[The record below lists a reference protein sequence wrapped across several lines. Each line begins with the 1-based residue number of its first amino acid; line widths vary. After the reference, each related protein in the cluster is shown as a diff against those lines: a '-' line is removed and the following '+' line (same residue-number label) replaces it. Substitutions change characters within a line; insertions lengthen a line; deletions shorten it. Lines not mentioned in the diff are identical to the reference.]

1 MAGVE
6 GRSAMPIHE
15 MPAKRIL
22 TIVVGRLPHL
32 EQSKNFNVIIDFE
45 NLQMQSS
52 MKTRFTLF

>member
-6 GRSAMPIHE
+6 GRSTMPIHE

-32 EQSKNFNVIIDFE
+32 EQSKKLNLNVIIDFE
-45 NLQMQSS
+45 NLQ
-52 MKTRFTLF
+52 T